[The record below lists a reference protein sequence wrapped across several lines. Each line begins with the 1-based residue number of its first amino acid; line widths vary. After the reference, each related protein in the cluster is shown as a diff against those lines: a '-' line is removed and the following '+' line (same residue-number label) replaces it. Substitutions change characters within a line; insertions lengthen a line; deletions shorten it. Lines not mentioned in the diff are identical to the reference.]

1 MALTPAQ
8 QAASHID
15 RARQILL
22 VTKEHASVDA
32 LASVIAFAHILTKMG
47 KSFDVLVPGI
57 DVKTIPP
64 FLKPPCE
71 IRKEI
76 GAMRAFHL
84 TVNVKDIPLSE
95 LMYDVK
101 DGKLDVTLVPKH
113 GEWSPQDVAF
123 KHGDDRYDLIV
134 AVDVP
139 DRQSLGALAR
149 DQADFIYRTAVI
161 NFDCNPANESWGQ
174 VNLVDV
180 NAVSTTEV
188 LRKWIAAAAPTV
200 TVDEPLAT
208 ALLTGMIA
216 KSKSFRTPNV
226 TPKTLSTASELIAL
240 GAKREEIVHGL
251 WRNRDVATL
260 KLWGR
265 TLSRLEQDRDL
276 GLIWATLAENDFV
289 ETGAAVEKLEG
300 VVEELLGYA
309 PEAKVVALITQR
321 EKALHVSLYAIPPFS
336 AVELARPFQGS
347 GSRERAHFIVQD
359 GSNLVESSR
368 QIIYRLRATLQNG
381 KI

>member
-15 RARQILL
+15 RAKQILL
-22 VTKEHASVDA
+22 VTREHASVDA
-32 LASVIAFAHILTKMG
+32 IASVVAFAHVLAKMG
-47 KSFDVLVPGI
+47 KTFDALVPGA
-57 DVKTIPP
+57 DAKTLPS
-64 FLKPPCE
+64 FLHAPCDL
-71 IRKEI
+71 RKEA

-84 TVNVKDIPLSE
+84 TVNVKDVPLSE

-123 KHGDDRYDLIV
+123 KHGDDRYDLIL

-139 DRQSLGALAR
+139 DRESLGALAR
-149 DQADFIYRTAVI
+149 DQADFLYRTAIV
-161 NFDCNPANESWGQ
+161 NVDSNPANESWGQ

-188 LRKWIAAAAPTV
+188 IRKWLNAAAPAIA
-200 TVDEPLAT
+200 VDEPLAT

-216 KSKSFRTPNV
+216 KTKSFRTPNV

-240 GAKREEIVHGL
+240 GAKREDIVHGL

-265 TLSRLEQDRDL
+265 TLARLDQDREL
-276 GLIWATLAENDFV
+276 GLIWATLGEQDFL
-289 ETGAAVEKLEG
+289 ETGADAETLEG
-300 VVEELLGYA
+300 VVDELLGYA
-309 PEAKVVALITQR
+309 PEAKVVAFISQR
-321 EKALHVSLYAIPPFS
+321 QNALYVSIHAVPPFS
-336 AVELARPFQGS
+336 AAELARPFQGT
-347 GSRERAHFIVQD
+347 GTRDRAMFTVKN
-359 GSNLVESSR
+359 GENLVESTR
-368 QIIYRLRATLQNG
+368 QIVYRLRATMQNQ
-381 KI
+381 K